1 MISNLTLLGNEARD
15 RVMAKR
21 LYDILTR
28 LFRLQ
33 LPCTV
38 FALVLLLAAGV
49 PSAPAAD
56 NNILTVTA
64 TVLSKNVCKFNSA
77 TATLNFGALDP
88 ANPVNV
94 TQSTIVT
101 FNCNGSAPI
110 AAFTITNDDGLY
122 ETGPGAYRMRHA
134 TVLTEYLP
142 YALSLNPVSGTVP
155 KGANRNVT
163 ITGTVTGTNYQ
174 SAMVGNYA
182 DTVIL
187 SLNP

>member
-1 MISNLTLLGNEARD
+1 
-15 RVMAKR
+15 MAMR
-21 LYDILTR
+21 LNDILTR
-28 LFRLQ
+28 LYHYQ

-38 FALVLLLAAGV
+38 FALVLLLAAGG
-49 PSAPAAD
+49 PSAHAVD

-77 TATLNFGALDP
+77 TATLNFGTLDP
-88 ANPVNV
+88 GNPVDV

-101 FNCNGSAPI
+101 LRCNGSAPI
-110 AAFTITNDDGLY
+110 AAFNITNDDGLY
-122 ETGPGAYRMRHA
+122 ETGPSANRMRHA

-142 YALSLNPVSGTVP
+142 YTLSLNPVSGTVP
-155 KGANRNVT
+155 KNTNRNLT
-163 ITGTVTGTNYQ
+163 ITGTVTGVNYQ
-174 SAMVGNYA
+174 SAQAGNYA